1 MTPADFDRRAG
12 QTLREFRAAPP
23 PGAWDE
29 LQRRL
34 PTPAPTRER
43 RRGWWPGL
51 LLVGLLAAGG
61 SAAVG
66 LGRIGHATPGTLS
79 ALPVPLRGHL
89 RAYPGQTSAASHAD
103 ATRVPP
109 SRRSEG
115 FASATKIPGATAQT
129 TEAEIATANR
139 QSPSARSSSGRGAST
154 ASEVERLPAK
164 PLTPPAEPIDPTAGP
179 GRKAAGATAA
189 GSTLE
194 PLADDSQASAA
205 NASGPDEGSVTR
217 AGAAI
222 LGPVDALPLGEV
234 ASLRASELPG
244 VSSAVVARGTPG
256 WSWSLRADARLWRIA
271 DPDRIRA
278 DLRERGATFDG
289 QTAEGEREGSDPPL
303 RQVDV
308 FAEPAVLLTPALEAT
323 HRSGVTAG
331 LRLAAGAERVD
342 LGGQG
347 RRLWTGGIGAT
358 LGYRRSFGRW
368 TPYAYGVVE
377 HLRRQRI
384 SVFVE
389 ASEEEALQYANALAS
404 DAGQFGVLGLGGDDD
419 LDLSRGFSD
428 GLPVNDAHPFT
439 SLGLGLGLDY
449 RLTARWHLGVSSEYL
464 HGRVVASTGLRL
476 GL

>member
-12 QTLREFRAAPP
+12 QTLRELRAAPP

-66 LGRIGHATPGTLS
+66 LGRVGHATPGTLS
-79 ALPVPLRGHL
+79 ALPVPLREHP

-109 SRRSEG
+109 PRRSEG
-115 FASATKIPGATAQT
+115 VASAPKIAGATAQT
-129 TEAEIATANR
+129 TEAEIATVNR
-139 QSPSARSSSGRGAST
+139 RSPNARSPRGRGAST
-154 ASEVERLPAK
+154 AGDVERLPAK
-164 PLTPPAEPIDPTAGP
+164 PLTPPPEPIGPTAGP
-179 GRKAAGATAA
+179 GRKAADATAA
-189 GSTLE
+189 GSTPE
-194 PLADDSQASAA
+194 PLADDSQPSAA
-205 NASGPDEGSVTR
+205 NASGPDEGSDAR
-217 AGAAI
+217 AGVAI
-222 LGPVDALPLGEV
+222 LGPVDALPLGEI
-234 ASLRASELPG
+234 ASLRASELPD
-244 VSSAVVARGTPG
+244 VSPAVVARGTSS

-289 QTAEGEREGSDPPL
+289 LTAEEEREGSDPPL

-308 FAEPAVLLTPALEAT
+308 FAEPAVLFTPVLEAT

-342 LGGQG
+342 LGGQR

-377 HLRRQRI
+377 HLRRHRI

-389 ASEEEALQYANALAS
+389 ASEEEARRYANALTSEAVRS
-404 DAGQFGVLGLGGDDD
+404 AGFDLGGDDN
-419 LDLSRGFSD
+419 LNLSRGLND
-428 GLPVNDAHPFT
+428 GLPVNDARPFT

-449 RLTARWHLGVSSEYL
+449 RFRGRWHLGMSSEYL